1 MSIRILD
8 NKNLLTKIISFSD
21 FDSTMSF
28 KLSKRKIGKNLD
40 VKDNE
45 KMNKICLFHLMSEF
59 RNEEDEDDFDIKIG
73 DILYKSNDEI
83 NNCDWEKKRKM
94 LKEHKEIMISLLEPK
109 VNESLDFI
117 FKYHIYLPSLRKNN
131 VHLEFANSSIVMLKL
146 YDYNKLQ
153 KIQQCYYD
161 KYITVEYMN
170 DSTGTKRIIP
180 LREKQHYEEALL
192 NLNQSVQE
200 IKGNKR
206 YLRILFEQIMEYD
219 YKKLKNEF
227 KGMTKEQMK
236 EINPI
241 FFFNWM
247 ITVYFKLYLNNVNV
261 SILRFKGKKEKYLK
275 EFIKQ
280 HKEAM
285 NVILFI
291 DNMFNN
297 VNIIINYWYKFLCL
311 ENPEK
316 KEKKYSLFDFLLKM
330 YKDKVYNEIIMV
342 ILEQMKI
349 YIEENQNKEEDK
361 MVIEDED
368 DLNSTNDS
376 SFSEDEK
383 ECKSENDPVKKIVEE
398 IGNCILDI
406 ELNPLNA
413 CAINHSG
420 IKLGEIYEKYEKA
433 LKDIMEKKLND
444 LKEEGALKTFE
455 NMKTLLESDK
465 NPRCLI
471 SKNYKIINR
480 TKKKLTVILTSF
492 IDKYTKD
499 KFNISNKNYSFN
511 SQNENFDDFS
521 EESEEEIKN
530 NIRNDINNIKKD
542 LIKKEM
548 ESRGLN
554 NGQIPKDLEIMVNN
568 YVDKNGD
575 DMITLAKKSIIFKFR
590 EEQFFQE
597 NDKKIRKMLKG
608 NKGEPDIYEEKK

>member
-8 NKNLLTKIISFSD
+8 NKNLLTKIILYSD

-28 KLSKRKIGKNLD
+28 KLSKRKIGRNLD
-40 VKDNE
+40 VKENE

-59 RNEEDEDDFDIKIG
+59 RNEEDEDDFDIKMS

-83 NNCDWEKKRKM
+83 NNFDWEQKRKK
-94 LKEHKEIMISLLEPK
+94 LKEHKEIMTSLLEPK
-109 VNESLDFI
+109 INESLDFI
-117 FKYHIYLPSLRKNN
+117 FKYHIFLPSLRKNN

-153 KIQQCYYD
+153 KIQECYYD
-161 KYITVEYMN
+161 KYITIEYMN
-170 DSTGTKRIIP
+170 DVTGTKRIIP
-180 LREKQHYEEALL
+180 LREKQHYEKDLL
-192 NLNQSVQE
+192 NLRESIQE
-200 IKGNKR
+200 VKGNER
-206 YLRILFEQIMEYD
+206 YLRILVEQIMEYD
-219 YKKLKNEF
+219 YKKIKNEF
-227 KGMTKEQMK
+227 KGMSKEQMK

-261 SILRFKGKKEKYLK
+261 SILRKKKKKEKYLQ

-285 NVILFI
+285 NTILFI

-297 VNIIINYWYKFLCL
+297 VNIIINYWYKFLSL

-316 KEKKYSLFDFLLKM
+316 EKKFSLFDFLLKM
-330 YKDKVYNEIIMV
+330 YKDKVYNKIIEN
-342 ILEQMKI
+342 ILEQMKEFL
-349 YIEENQNKEEDK
+349 EENQNKEEDK
-361 MVIEDED
+361 MIIEDDD

-383 ECKSENDPVKKIVEE
+383 DCKSESDPVKKVIEE

-406 ELNPLNA
+406 ELNPMKA

-420 IKLGEIYEKYEKA
+420 IKLGEIYQKYEKV
-433 LKDIMEKKLND
+433 LKDIMEEKLND
-444 LKEEGALKTFE
+444 LKEEDALKTFE
-455 NMKTLLESDK
+455 EMKTVLETDK

-480 TKKKLTVILTSF
+480 TKKKLTVFLTSF

-499 KFNISNKNYSFN
+499 KFNITNKNYTFN
-511 SQNENFDDFS
+511 SQNENYDDFS
-521 EESEEEIKN
+521 EESEEEIKEK
-530 NIRNDINNIKKD
+530 IRNDINDIKKD
-542 LIKKEM
+542 LIEKEM
-548 ESRGLN
+548 EKSGLK
-554 NGQIPKDLEIMVNN
+554 NGQVPKDLEIMVNN
-568 YVDKNGD
+568 YVDKCGD
-575 DMITLAKKSIIFKFR
+575 DMITLAKESIIFKFR

-608 NKGEPDIYEEKK
+608 NKDDPNIYEEKK